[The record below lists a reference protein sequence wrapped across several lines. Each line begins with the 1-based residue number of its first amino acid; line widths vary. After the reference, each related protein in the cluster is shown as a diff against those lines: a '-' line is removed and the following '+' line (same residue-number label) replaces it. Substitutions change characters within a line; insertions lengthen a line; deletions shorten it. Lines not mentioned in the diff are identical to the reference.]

1 MENRTHKPFTI
12 EMARDLAKDGEELLS
27 KGFVK
32 TEGFDKSVVFLMSLT
47 EEIYRIA
54 TKHKSFRMELFYDA
68 ETLNT
73 NYCFFTAN
81 SDGQGETDQMNQGTE
96 VHDGKEEVMSRE
108 RIKKYKEQEERIQG
122 IALQIFE
129 IYRDNHLTLL
139 EAAEVQRHLE
149 RIIRNQTRM

>member
-12 EMARDLAKDGEELLS
+12 EMARDLARDGEELLS

-73 NYCFFTAN
+73 NYCFFTTN
-81 SDGQGETDQMNQGTE
+81 SDGQGETDQEDREPTDPAFFQERTEQIENQVPTE
-96 VHDGKEEVMSRE
+96 DH
-108 RIKKYKEQEERIQG
+108 
-122 IALQIFE
+122 
-129 IYRDNHLTLL
+129 
-139 EAAEVQRHLE
+139 
-149 RIIRNQTRM
+149 

>member
-12 EMARDLAKDGEELLS
+12 EMTRDLAKDGEELLA

-32 TEGFDKSVVFLMSLT
+32 TEGFDKTVAFLMSLT

-73 NYCFFTAN
+73 NYCFLPLIQT
-81 SDGQGETDQMNQGTE
+81 
-96 VHDGKEEVMSRE
+96 GKAR
-108 RIKKYKEQEERIQG
+108 RIR
-122 IALQIFE
+122 
-129 IYRDNHLTLL
+129 
-139 EAAEVQRHLE
+139 
-149 RIIRNQTRM
+149 

>member
-12 EMARDLAKDGEELLS
+12 EMARDLARDGEELLS

-32 TEGFDKSVVFLMSLT
+32 TEGFDKSFVFLMSLT

-73 NYCFFTAN
+73 NYCFFTTN
-81 SDGQGETDQMNQGTE
+81 SDGQGETDQEDREPTDPAFFQERTEQIENQVPTE
-96 VHDGKEEVMSRE
+96 EH
-108 RIKKYKEQEERIQG
+108 
-122 IALQIFE
+122 
-129 IYRDNHLTLL
+129 
-139 EAAEVQRHLE
+139 
-149 RIIRNQTRM
+149 